1 MSTSLLAADYSR
13 PTGNLGK
20 PVNHR
25 LQSTNRK
32 SWKHKSG
39 KLIET
44 HSVSKLGLTKLE
56 AKMYEIWDQ
65 KSTENSF
72 LLRSCQVIAPQSG
85 FPAYFLFRFF
95 SELCENLFY
104 LLNKIK
110 TNLVFIELRRDPIFG
125 FCSSYASQEFKQF
138 LGRFVEL
145 RPSIC
150 PFFQSCGSE
159 SRRSYRLCPDCD
171 AAIRNN
177 NN

>member
-1 MSTSLLAADYSR
+1 VSTSLLAADYSR

-44 HSVSKLGLTKLE
+44 HSVAKLGLTKLE

-72 LLRSCQVIAPQSG
+72 LLRSCQVMAPQSA
-85 FPAYFLFRFF
+85 FPAHFLFRIFP
-95 SELCENLFY
+95 ELCENLFY
-104 LLNKIK
+104 
-110 TNLVFIELRRDPIFG
+110 LVFIELRRDPRFG
-125 FCSSYASQEFKQF
+125 FCSTYASQDFKQF

-145 RPSIC
+145 RPSIF
-150 PFFQSCGSE
+150 PFFPELWLRKST
-159 SRRSYRLCPDCD
+159 
-171 AAIRNN
+171 
-177 NN
+177 